1 LFGYLRGAF
10 TGAVKDRVGKFE
22 YAHQGTLFLD
32 EITEMHPEIQAKLL
46 RVLQENTIERLGGN
60 HSFEIDVRFIAAT
73 NRNPREAVAEKQL
86 REDVFYRLN
95 VFNFSLPPLRE
106 REDDVLMLAN
116 NFIEHYRKQ
125 MGYPA
130 LGLSTAA
137 CEVLTAYKWPGNV
150 RELKNIIER
159 AVVLSRGEQIG
170 EAHLPHEI
178 FFEEQQQNALPE
190 RVDNHSSDLEGSVAD
205 LEIRII
211 NKALRQ
217 AEGNKAKAARNMK
230 ISERTLWYK
239 LKKYNIVAANA
250 LD

>member
-1 LFGYLRGAF
+1 
-10 TGAVKDRVGKFE
+10 
-22 YAHQGTLFLD
+22 
-32 EITEMHPEIQAKLL
+32 
-46 RVLQENTIERLGGN
+46 
-60 HSFEIDVRFIAAT
+60 
-73 NRNPREAVAEKQL
+73 
-86 REDVFYRLN
+86 
-95 VFNFSLPPLRE
+95 
-106 REDDVLMLAN
+106 
-116 NFIEHYRKQ
+116 

-130 LGLSTAA
+130 LSLSTAA
-137 CEVLTAYKWPGNV
+137 CEILTAYKWPGNV

-178 FFEEQQQNALPE
+178 FFEELQQNALPE
-190 RVDNHSSDLEGSVAD
+190 RLDSHASDLENSVAD